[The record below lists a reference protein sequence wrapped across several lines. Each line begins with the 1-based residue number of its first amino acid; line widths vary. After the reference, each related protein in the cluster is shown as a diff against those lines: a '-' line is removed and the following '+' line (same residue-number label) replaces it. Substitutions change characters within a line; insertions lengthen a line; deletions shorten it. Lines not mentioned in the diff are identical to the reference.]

1 MARFVFLPVASVL
14 VDDPAVFEGLAAP
27 WAAALAASGGER
39 IAPERVAEPGL
50 LAFLV
55 LTGGTER
62 MVLDAVARRRA
73 AAGASGP
80 VLLVA
85 HPGNNS
91 LPAALEA
98 LAALRAEGTSGRV
111 VFLPSPEDEA
121 GRQALSAAVE
131 DMRVADALAR
141 TRIGVVGEP
150 SDWLVASSPDAQTV
164 RSSWGPAVVP
174 VSIERLFEALDRVDG
189 VAGVREAERF
199 IASATACV
207 EPSQRDLADAG
218 RVVAALRALVR
229 EERLDALT
237 VRCFDLVL
245 RSRTSGCLALAALI
259 DEGVIAGCE
268 GDLPST
274 IGMLWTR
281 LLAGETPWM
290 ANPARIDEEK
300 NEIWL
305 AHCTVPL
312 SIVEEHRLRSHFES
326 GLGVGIQGRLP
337 LGPVTLVRIGG
348 ARLERLW
355 LAEGAIVATGDD
367 EDLCRTQAL
376 VRLSAGEAG
385 ELLRAP
391 LGNHLV
397 LVRGHHAE
405 RLRSWHQAAF
415 GE

>member
-1 MARFVFLPVASVL
+1 MSSFAFLPVASVL
-14 VDDPAVFEGLAAP
+14 VDTPEAFERIAAP
-27 WAAALAASGGER
+27 WVAALKDAGGRRLSDGGAE
-39 IAPERVAEPGL
+39 AEPGP

-62 MVLDAVARRRA
+62 AVLDVVAKRRSTG
-73 AAGASGP
+73 AGGP

-85 HPGNNS
+85 HPNNNS

-98 LAALRAEGTSGRV
+98 LAALRAHGAAGRV
-111 VFLPSPEDEA
+111 VFLKSPDDEE
-121 GRQALSAAVE
+121 GRRTLLEAVE
-131 DMRVADALAR
+131 DASVADALSRA
-141 TRIGVVGEP
+141 RIGVVGEP

>member
-1 MARFVFLPVASVL
+1 MSSFAFLPVASVL
-14 VDDPAVFEGLAAP
+14 VDTPEAFERIAAP
-27 WAAALAASGGER
+27 WVTALQAAGGS
-39 IAPERVAEPGL
+39 RVAEDRAVEPGP

-62 MVLDAVARRRA
+62 AVLDVVAKRRS
-73 AAGASGP
+73 AGVGGP

-85 HPGNNS
+85 HPNNNS

-98 LAALRAEGTSGRV
+98 LAALRAHGAAGRV
-111 VFLPSPEDEA
+111 VFLSSPEDEK
-121 GRQALSAAVE
+121 GRRALREAVE
-131 DMRVADALAR
+131 DASVADALSRA
-141 TRIGVVGEP
+141 RIGVVGEP
-150 SDWLVASSPDAQTV
+150 SDWLVASSPDAETV
-164 RSSWGPAVVP
+164 RSSWGPTVVP
-174 VSIERLFEALDRVDG
+174 VPIERLFEAMARIDG
-189 VAGVREAERF
+189 ATGVREAERF
-199 IASATACV
+199 VASATACV

-229 EERLDALT
+229 AERLDALT
-237 VRCFDLVL
+237 VRCFDVVL

-259 DEGVIAGCE
+259 DESVVAGCE

-281 LLAGETPWM
+281 LLTGETPWM

-300 NEIWL
+300 NEIVL

-337 LGPVTLVRIGG
+337 LGPVTLARIGG

-355 LAEGAIVATGDD
+355 LAEGSIVATGDE

-405 RLRSWHQAAF
+405 RLRSWHAAAF